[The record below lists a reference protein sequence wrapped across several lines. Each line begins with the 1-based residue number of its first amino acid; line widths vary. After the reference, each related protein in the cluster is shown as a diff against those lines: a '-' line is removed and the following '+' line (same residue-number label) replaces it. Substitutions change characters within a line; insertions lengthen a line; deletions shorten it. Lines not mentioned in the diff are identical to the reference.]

1 MAAAKVLIVDDEV
14 EFADVIAERMRGR
27 GFDVDTAN
35 SGADG
40 LERIKEKEYDA
51 IVLDMSMPGL
61 DGIET
66 MRRMLAQDDT
76 LQIIILTGYG
86 SVKKGVEAV
95 KQGAA
100 DFLEKP
106 ADIDALADK
115 VGEAHDRRAVLFE
128 EDLEKKMS
136 DLLKRRGW

>member
-1 MAAAKVLIVDDEV
+1 MATAKLLIVDDEV

-35 SGADG
+35 SGADA
-40 LERIKEKEYDA
+40 LEKIKERVYDA
-51 IVLDMSMPGL
+51 VVLDLSMPGL
-61 DGIET
+61 DGMET
-66 MRRMLAQDDT
+66 MARMLKQDDQ

-106 ADIDALADK
+106 ADIDTLAEK
-115 VGEAHDRRAVLFE
+115 VGEAQERRVTLFE
-128 EDLEKKMS
+128 DELQKKMS
-136 DLLKRRGW
+136 DLIKRRGW

>member
-66 MRRMLAQDDT
+66 MKRMLAQDNT

-95 KQGAA
+95 KQGAV